1 LMTFQ
6 SDVSV
11 SRHQTSLA
19 PWGSKGPRNQGG
31 ESDRICVSCLLVV
44 FPCHAACCKCKLCSP
59 SLLYISSCM
68 PHVKYSSCSR
78 SIYTGLKFDVTKSK
92 TFFGGF
98 LTIGRRFCH
107 SFTASI
113 AGTFSPHLRTRGKR
127 STTHSFSPTL
137 PSPPQRR
144 HSIIRTLR
152 TTYILPLYP
161 SSCLRSPPPTSTP
174 TGRRSCAWE
183 VSNAEYDQNV
193 DIDFSTISCDIDST
207 AVRSSL
213 LFGPIDRHHSL
224 TSCNTIHTT
233 FRRNPAQQSHYCLL
247 LENRILKSRAI
258 RYDTISATASPFPTS
273 LTRNLSTREHCAIID
288 PPC

>member
-1 LMTFQ
+1 MTFQ

-127 STTHSFSPTL
+127 STTHSFSPIL
-137 PSPPQRR
+137 PPPPPPQRR
-144 HSIIRTLR
+144 HSITRTLR
-152 TTYILPLYP
+152 TTYILPLVSFILLAKP
-161 SSCLRSPPPTSTP
+161 ISRTVEEPAPRKFQTP
-174 TGRRSCAWE
+174 R
-183 VSNAEYDQNV
+183 
-193 DIDFSTISCDIDST
+193 TIST
-207 AVRSSL
+207 Q
-213 LFGPIDRHHSL
+213 PEE
-224 TSCNTIHTT
+224 NT
-233 FRRNPAQQSHYCLL
+233 
-247 LENRILKSRAI
+247 
-258 RYDTISATASPFPTS
+258 
-273 LTRNLSTREHCAIID
+273 LSTSSWRRLLSSGFD
-288 PPC
+288 PSGQFSPGTWTVDRSILLHLATQ